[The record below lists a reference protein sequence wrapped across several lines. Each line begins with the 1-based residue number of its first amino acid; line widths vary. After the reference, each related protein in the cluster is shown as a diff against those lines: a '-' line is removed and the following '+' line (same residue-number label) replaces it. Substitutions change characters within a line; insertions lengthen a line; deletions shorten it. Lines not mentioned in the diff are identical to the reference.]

1 MSDSGVEVTSTGGA
15 SVQSSDEKFE
25 VLYSVVGRLPDQ
37 EIVDAA
43 LNLLVNGKF
52 DLEASFI
59 ISSGETL
66 LAFLA
71 FIRKIESNLQ
81 ARISTQNIKMQFF
94 SPWKPF
100 LRHKP
105 CLCLQPFCE
114 SRHITWSSVQ
124 TLDLSPKYWTSY
136 PNPKM

>member
-1 MSDSGVEVTSTGGA
+1 MTYQNLILENEVMSDSGVEVTSTGGA

-81 ARISTQNIKMQFF
+81 ARVSTTK
-94 SPWKPF
+94 
-100 LRHKP
+100 
-105 CLCLQPFCE
+105 
-114 SRHITWSSVQ
+114 
-124 TLDLSPKYWTSY
+124 TLKYAFY
-136 PNPKM
+136 YN